1 MNLGT
6 LAQIHR
12 GLANTTWLFMLIM
25 GLWALGHYI
34 RNRPLDGNFFG
45 IVAVGEILL
54 VVQVILGVLMLL
66 LSRLALL
73 PPRPFLHFLYG
84 AFSLLVL
91 PSIYYYTKGA
101 QDRRAMLI
109 WFFTGLFLF
118 GLALRLLTLARFG

>member
-12 GLANTTWLFMLIM
+12 GLSNTIWLFMLIM
-25 GLWALGHYI
+25 GLWALAHYL

-54 VVQVILGVLMLL
+54 LVQSVLGGLILLFSGLTI
-66 LSRLALL
+66 L
-73 PPRPFLHFLYG
+73 PPRPSLHFLYG
-84 AFSLLVL
+84 TFSLLVL
-91 PSIYYYTKGA
+91 PAIYYYTRGA

-118 GLALRLLTLARFG
+118 GLALRLRTMGSFG